1 MTSWGAQ
8 ALGTAAAASA
18 ALAVR
23 IPGGSHY
30 SSLPAGLLAPQSFR
44 MLLAL
49 AALPSRTI
57 LQCHTHTQL
66 DLTPHV
72 NLITG
77 TNGSGKSGVLQALQ
91 LCLGAKPS
99 VLGR

>member
-1 MTSWGAQ
+1 
-8 ALGTAAAASA
+8 
-18 ALAVR
+18 V
-23 IPGGSHY
+23 
-30 SSLPAGLLAPQSFR
+30 
-44 MLLAL
+44 
-49 AALPSRTI
+49 LPSRR

-99 VLGR
+99 VLGRWAGLLLGCLGVWAAGWLVLGRAGCRRRRRRCRRCFILPAQQ